1 MGFFSGK
8 PANDPDAKTVK
19 VKLQEGA
26 RTHYAVDEARAKRPA
41 PKKNGTEAAAEGKA
55 PADVFEVLAAEEAK
69 LDALRQAYG
78 PVHAEEL
85 RLEEQAKDN
94 PALLS
99 LGIDPK
105 RDGRDVQT
113 LLDGGTIGE
122 NDTQIDWP
130 RLGRAHR
137 AAIARQEIV
146 VENARRATAPAIYTR
161 DWAAKHREALE
172 AIAWS
177 LVALLDSVE
186 AERKLAAEMSGAGC
200 FPCFGMGTGIQQRPF
215 LRLGPAHGFLKT
227 LVDSLRGITKPEQLL
242 NGPEPDGCRPARL
255 FS

>member
-105 RDGRDVQT
+105 RDGATCRPFSMAGPSGKTTHKSTGRDWDARTARPSRDRRSSSKTRGAPPHLRSTPVIG
-113 LLDGGTIGE
+113 LL
-122 NDTQIDWP
+122 N
-130 RLGRAHR
+130 
-137 AAIARQEIV
+137 IARPWKRSPGPLWRCLTPWRPNV
-146 VENARRATAPAIYTR
+146 
-161 DWAAKHREALE
+161 
-172 AIAWS
+172 S
-177 LVALLDSVE
+177 S
-186 AERKLAAEMSGAGC
+186 AAEMSGAGC